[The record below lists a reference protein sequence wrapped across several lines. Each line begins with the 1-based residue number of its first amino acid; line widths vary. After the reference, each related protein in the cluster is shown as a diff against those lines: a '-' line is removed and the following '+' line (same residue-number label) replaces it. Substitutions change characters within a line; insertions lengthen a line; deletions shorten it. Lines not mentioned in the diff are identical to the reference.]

1 MNTVD
6 YTQRALERVFIDLL
20 TSKLNGL
27 MNIDNIKNGPDVLD
41 YLLQFSL
48 SDDDEKGYNKKL
60 AKLNAKQEKMEYK
73 YTPEWLDKD
82 KQYNELFEDIRRIQ
96 GELSRNRFAIMCDV
110 SKRKE
115 IIEESFS
122 MFNFNYDEDCY
133 EAYGLKI
140 FFVDVNVDDRI
151 FMTNSTNVVFAY
163 EDTVI
168 EEIVSAG
175 GRVRVKTA
183 LEFMYH
189 DAIKE
194 IIK

>member
-1 MNTVD
+1 
-6 YTQRALERVFIDLL
+6 
-20 TSKLNGL
+20 
-27 MNIDNIKNGPDVLD
+27 
-41 YLLQFSL
+41 
-48 SDDDEKGYNKKL
+48 
-60 AKLNAKQEKMEYK
+60 
-73 YTPEWLDKD
+73 
-82 KQYNELFEDIRRIQ
+82 
-96 GELSRNRFAIMCDV
+96 MCDV